1 MEKTLSKITG
11 VAFAVV
17 MVSIATDV
25 LHGTISRIWGSTST
39 GFRGV
44 KVKPSKKK

>member
-11 VAFAVV
+11 VAFAVI

-25 LHGTISRIWGSTST
+25 VHGTISRIWGRDGGSTS
-39 GFRGV
+39 GV
-44 KVKPSKKK
+44 KVAPSKKK

>member
-25 LHGTISRIWGSTST
+25 LHGTISRIWG
-39 GFRGV
+39 GV